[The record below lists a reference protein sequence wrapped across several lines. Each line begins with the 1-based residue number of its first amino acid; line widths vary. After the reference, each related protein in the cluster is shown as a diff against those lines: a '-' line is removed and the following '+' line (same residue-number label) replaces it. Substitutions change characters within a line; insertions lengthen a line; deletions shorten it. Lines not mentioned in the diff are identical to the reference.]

1 MRNWLVPTLCLWTS
15 GLCKGVQHSGTHSLT
30 ISPCNHWMIALKS
43 PHPVAGSIYHV
54 MWLLKHFGIKSK
66 SIFAPHFRYFSDC
79 VRFIMQIHIYNLS
92 FNPWPSGTKYV
103 DILAMKFYLLQNLSG
118 MKIQRKS
125 ELVTRW
131 KVQDLFFILLCL
143 YHNTSFCFVFLCSIW
158 VFFITLYL
166 AVLLG
171 LSGFFSG

>member
-1 MRNWLVPTLCLWTS
+1 
-15 GLCKGVQHSGTHSLT
+15 
-30 ISPCNHWMIALKS
+30 
-43 PHPVAGSIYHV
+43 

-131 KVQDLFFILLCL
+131 KVQDLVFILLCI
-143 YHNTSFCFVFLCSIW
+143 YTSFCFVFLCSIW
-158 VFFITLYL
+158 VFLITLPSCVARTKWL
-166 AVLLG
+166 VIGEFWRRCFILNDV
-171 LSGFFSG
+171 FFN